1 MEDKRRGGEK
11 WNEERTSEE
20 EGQVEVGGSKS
31 KSSQRHK
38 GAQGRN
44 LGSV

>member
-11 WNEERTSEE
+11 WNEERILEE

-31 KSSQRHK
+31 KFS
-38 GAQGRN
+38 
-44 LGSV
+44 